1 MNDYHDKDYMKLFV
15 VMDKMILGK
24 GVFGVF
30 TTQDNALSFM
40 EDFEQKTSN
49 MCEIKEWPL
58 IGFLGKQTHVYAAH
72 TYNDL
77 YDVYTPDGIYI
88 ELDDAYEAV
97 GHKGLI
103 IKIEIDIPEG
113 NSIINAAETSRSI

>member
-1 MNDYHDKDYMKLFV
+1 MNDYHGEDCMKLFV
-15 VMDKMILGK
+15 VADKMILGK

-30 TTQDNALSFM
+30 TTHENALRFM
-40 EDFEQKTSN
+40 EDFEQRTSN
-49 MCEIKEWPL
+49 MCEIKEWPV
-58 IGFLGKQTHVYAAH
+58 IGFSGEQTHVFAAH

-103 IKIEIDIPEG
+103 IKIEIDLPEG
-113 NSIINAAETSRSI
+113 NTIINAAETTEVI

>member
-49 MCEIKEWPL
+49 MCEIKEWPDR
-58 IGFLGKQTHVYAAH
+58 KSV
-72 TYNDL
+72 
-77 YDVYTPDGIYI
+77 V
-88 ELDDAYEAV
+88 
-97 GHKGLI
+97 
-103 IKIEIDIPEG
+103 
-113 NSIINAAETSRSI
+113 

>member
-1 MNDYHDKDYMKLFV
+1 MKLFV

-103 IKIEIDIPEG
+103 IKIEIDIPEE

>member
-1 MNDYHDKDYMKLFV
+1 MKLYV
-15 VMDKMILGK
+15 VADKMILGK

-30 TTQDNALSFM
+30 TTYENALNFM
-40 EDFEQKTSN
+40 DDFERRTSN
-49 MCEIKEWPL
+49 MCEIRQLPV
-58 IGFLGKQTHVYAAH
+58 IGVFAEHTHVYAAH

-103 IKIEIDIPEG
+103 VKIEVDEPK
-113 NSIINAAETSRSI
+113 NNVIIGLNETSEQ